1 VRVDLIIEEVRMA
14 DLLSVKFKV
23 TAPETLRYWLA
34 IDEDD
39 LTLNQGEAVVDLEVG
54 TQYVLVWWMIGN
66 AGDAVS
72 IVGKA
77 GEREVVNVKE
87 SKVPTGTTKGAG
99 YRKFT
104 P

>member
-1 VRVDLIIEEVRMA
+1 MA
-14 DLLSVKFKV
+14 DVLSVKFKV
-23 TAPETLRYWLA
+23 TAPDTLRYWLA
-34 IDEDD
+34 VDEHD
-39 LTLNQGEAVVDLEVG
+39 LALNQGEAVVDLEVG
-54 TQYVLVWWMIGN
+54 TQSVLVWWIIGN
-66 AGDAVS
+66 EGDAVS

-87 SKVPTGTTKGAG
+87 SKVPAGATKGAG

>member
-1 VRVDLIIEEVRMA
+1 MA
-14 DLLSVKFKV
+14 DVLSVKFKI
-23 TAPETLRYWLA
+23 TAPDTLRYWLA
-34 IDEDD
+34 VDEHD
-39 LTLNQGEAVVDLEVG
+39 LTLNQGEAVVDLETG
-54 TQYVLVWWMIGN
+54 TPCVLIWWMIGN
-66 AGDAVS
+66 EGDAVS

-87 SKVPTGTTKGAG
+87 SKVPAGTTKGAG